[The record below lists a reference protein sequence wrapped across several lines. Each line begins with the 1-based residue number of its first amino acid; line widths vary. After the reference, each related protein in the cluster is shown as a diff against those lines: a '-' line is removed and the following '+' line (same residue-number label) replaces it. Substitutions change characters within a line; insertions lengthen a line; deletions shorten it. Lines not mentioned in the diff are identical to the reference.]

1 MTAVNL
7 LLKRLAEVRKIHFKN
22 NERVAE
28 LNARRLDAYDR
39 WAEQVEIFLLVLEEI
54 EDDAQGD

>member
-1 MTAVNL
+1 MNGAANL
-7 LLKRLAEVRKIHFKN
+7 LLKRLAEVRKVHFKN

-28 LNARRLDAYDR
+28 LNARRLDAHER
-39 WAEQVEIFLLVLEEI
+39 WAEQVEVYLLSEV